1 MDTKFKKIAICADD
15 TNPESVVSSRF
26 ARCEY
31 YALYNHETL
40 EFEFVEN
47 IAKNEMSGAGGKAAK
62 QISELGAEVVL
73 VPEVGP
79 KAFDALEA
87 FEVNV
92 YRYKKEYSV
101 RDAVYDFYAKK
112 LDKVFAYTTKGKH

>member
-1 MDTKFKKIAICADD
+1 MDVKHTKIAICADS
-15 TNPESVVSSRF
+15 TNPESNVSSRF

-31 YALYNHETL
+31 YGLYNKETL
-40 EFEFVEN
+40 TFEFEEN
-47 IAKNEMSGAGGKAAK
+47 NAKNEMSGAGGKAAK

-73 VPEVGP
+73 VPEIGP

-87 FEVNV
+87 FGVEI

-101 RDAVYDFYAKK
+101 RDAIYDYYANNLEQVKAFTK
-112 LDKVFAYTTKGKH
+112 KGKH